1 MENDD
6 VEDRLRAVQEALA
19 ASVEQLFASDDWRA
33 ALTAAARFH
42 NYSFDNVLLIY
53 AQHQAA
59 FAAGRVT
66 AGEPSMVAGFR
77 QWQAMGRQVQGG
89 QHGYKILRPNRVR
102 WRETQ
107 DPGRTEW
114 RRMERTERPRPGA
127 PIRQRSRLNP
137 NRPFDLATV
146 FDISQT
152 AGEPI
157 AEPPAPV
164 LLAGRAPEGLWTG
177 LAEQV
182 AAKGFALRDAPS
194 ATVLGGANGVTSWA
208 DSSVTVRSDMDDAAR
223 AKTLSHELGH
233 VLLHDPR
240 RPDGTLD
247 LDAAMAMTRGVKEV
261 EAESVAFLIG
271 AAHGMDTSDYSLPYI
286 STWASRDEGLA
297 TVRGTGSRVIATA
310 RRVLDELP
318 TRQWGSGQPPGLQER
333 IEQQRVEQ
341 QRHQAPSLHA
351 SRGRRLAWAAV
362 LEVSR

>member
-1 MENDD
+1 MTSDEIDA
-6 VEDRLRAVQEALA
+6 RLKAVQVMLT
-19 ASVEQLFASDDWRA
+19 ASVEDLFASDDWRA

-59 FAAGRVT
+59 FADGRVS
-66 AGEPSMVAGFR
+66 APEPSMVAGFR

-89 QHGYKILRPNRVR
+89 QHGYKILRPNRIQ

-107 DPGRTEW
+107 NPGTPQW

-127 PIRQRSRLNP
+127 QIRQRSRLNP

-146 FDISQT
+146 FDVSQT
-152 AGEPI
+152 DGEPVP
-157 AEPPAPV
+157 APPAPV
-164 LLAGRAPEGLWTG
+164 ILAGRAPDGLWAG

-182 AAKGFALRDAPS
+182 AAQGFTLRDAPS
-194 ATVLGGANGVTSWA
+194 AAALGRANGVTSWA
-208 DSSVTVRSDMDDAAR
+208 DVTVTVRADMDDAAR
-223 AKTLSHELGH
+223 AKTLAHELGH

-240 RPDGTLD
+240 GADGRVD
-247 LDAAMAMTRGVKEV
+247 LALAMSVTRGVKEV

-297 TVRGTGSRVIATA
+297 TVRATGTRVIATA

-318 TRQWGSGQPPGLQER
+318 TRQWGSGQPLGLRER
-333 IEQQRVEQ
+333 MEQ
-341 QRHQAPSLHA
+341 
-351 SRGRRLAWAAV
+351 RRR
-362 LEVSR
+362 EVSTLRVRRDRQLARSMAGVSR

>member
-1 MENDD
+1 VTSDEID
-6 VEDRLRAVQEALA
+6 DRLKAVQETLA
-19 ASVEQLFASDDWRA
+19 ASIEAVFASDDWRA

-53 AQHQAA
+53 AQHRAA
-59 FAAGRVT
+59 FAASRVS
-66 AGEPSMVAGFR
+66 APEPSMVAGFR

-89 QHGYKILRPNRVR
+89 QHGYKILRPNRIQ

-107 DPGRTEW
+107 DPGSGAW
-114 RRMERTERPRPGA
+114 RRMERTERLRPGA

-146 FDISQT
+146 FDVSQT
-152 AGEPI
+152 EGEPVPT
-157 AEPPAPV
+157 PPAPV
-164 LLAGRAPEGLWTG
+164 ILAGRAPGGLWAG

-182 AAKGFALRDAPS
+182 AAHGFTLCDAPS
-194 ATVLGGANGVTSWA
+194 ARDLGGANGITSWA
-208 DSSVTVRSDMDDAAR
+208 DATMTVRIDMDDAAR
-223 AKTLSHELGH
+223 AKTLAHELGH

-240 RPDGTLD
+240 GADGRVDMAL
-247 LDAAMAMTRGVKEV
+247 AMAVTRGVKEV

-297 TVRGTGSRVIATA
+297 TVRATGTRVIATA

-333 IEQQRVEQ
+333 VEQ
-341 QRHQAPSLHA
+341 QRREAPALHVRHDRQPA
-351 SRGRRLAWAAV
+351 RTMAG
-362 LEVSR
+362 VSR